1 MDIRDLDMNAIVKRY
16 EMTLAGLN
24 HDRPVLHLSYPTGK
38 SAGRPPAPPTP
49 RERWLNYEWQIDCLE
64 RQLEEQA
71 FLAEGFPGFMCNL
84 GPDVLTG
91 VTGSEL
97 DFSRDGTTWVKPR
110 VQDWADEPTIR
121 FQRHGWLWREMEK
134 FMTLCADRGKGRW
147 LTASGDLHTNG
158 DGIAALRGPQDLLMD
173 LIDQPDEI
181 KKRLAEYHEVFK
193 QVLQAYFD
201 IIHPRSGG
209 LNTSWMAAT
218 CRGRYAVIQND
229 FSCMVGPDMF
239 DEFFKEYVEKEASL
253 VDHSIYHLDGP
264 GALCHIDSICASPH
278 LDAIQWV
285 PGDGNKGLPEWPE
298 VLKKIQSLGKGLWL
312 YGSARD
318 AEIMMKHL
326 KPEGCMYTIWCSSKE
341 EAEALVKTAERIY
354 SGKR

>member
-1 MDIRDLDMNAIVKRY
+1 
-16 EMTLAGLN
+16 
-24 HDRPVLHLSYPTGK
+24 
-38 SAGRPPAPPTP
+38 
-49 RERWLNYEWQIDCLE
+49 
-64 RQLEEQA
+64 
-71 FLAEGFPGFMCNL
+71 
-84 GPDVLTG
+84 
-91 VTGSEL
+91 
-97 DFSRDGTTWVKPR
+97 
-110 VQDWADEPTIR
+110 
-121 FQRHGWLWREMEK
+121 
-134 FMTLCADRGKGRW
+134 MTLCADRGKGRW